1 MQNGNYA
8 KIDLTTKLKNNRF
21 IRKFILLSDNMIG
34 KKLVI
39 GLLVAIIVL
48 VSSILYYTLSSNT
61 MSIQG
66 EVEVNRVDVA
76 ARVQGRASQIAVD
89 VGSNVKINDTLVVL
103 SSPSL
108 LAQRDYVQS
117 QLDVAI
123 ANRNIAYSTRPE
135 SIDAQNA
142 ALEKA
147 EADLLLAQQSYNR
160 FKQLYEKKQISKQQY
175 DESSNQLA
183 VAKQVR
189 EAAKANYDLTV
200 NGNSIES
207 KALADA
213 QVKAA
218 ETALAQ
224 VDVDIKELTVV
235 SPINGQI
242 TAKVAE
248 IGQLYSAGTPLV
260 SLIDLDD
267 VWITFNVREDL
278 LHGARVGDVYKITIP
293 ALKKQI
299 QVKVTAIN
307 PLGEYANWRA
317 TKATG
322 DFDLKTFEVRAK
334 PIEKTE
340 GLRPGMSATITWK
353 L

>member
-1 MQNGNYA
+1 MNGK
-8 KIDLTTKLKNNRF
+8 KIIISLLAV
-21 IRKFILLSDNMIG
+21 IFILTG
-34 KKLVI
+34 C
-39 GLLVAIIVL
+39 
-48 VSSILYYTLSSNT
+48 ILYYSLSDS
-61 MSIQG
+61 SISLQG
-66 EVEVNRVDVA
+66 EVEVNRIDVA
-76 ARVQGRASQIAVD
+76 ARVQGRATKINVD
-89 VGSNVKINDTLVVL
+89 IGDNVKKNDILLIL

-147 EADLLLAQQSYNR
+147 EADLLLAQQSYAR
-160 FKQLYEKKQISKQQY
+160 LSQLYEKKQISKQQF

-224 VDVDIKELTVV
+224 VDVDIQELTVI
-235 SPINGQI
+235 SPINGQV
-242 TAKVAE
+242 TAKIAE
-248 IGQLYSAGTPLV
+248 MGQLYSAGTPLF

-267 VWITFNVREDL
+267 IWITFNVREDL
-278 LHGARVGDVYKITIP
+278 LHGAKVGDTYNITIP
-293 ALKKQI
+293 ALKERV

-334 PIEKTE
+334 PIDKII

-353 L
+353 R

>member
-1 MQNGNYA
+1 MNGK
-8 KIDLTTKLKNNRF
+8 KIIISLLAV
-21 IRKFILLSDNMIG
+21 IFILTG
-34 KKLVI
+34 C
-39 GLLVAIIVL
+39 
-48 VSSILYYTLSSNT
+48 ILYYSLSDS
-61 MSIQG
+61 SISLQG
-66 EVEVNRVDVA
+66 EVEVNRIDVA
-76 ARVQGRASQIAVD
+76 ARVQGRATKINVD
-89 VGSNVKINDTLVVL
+89 IGDNVKKNDILL
-103 SSPSL
+103 ILNSPSL

-147 EADLLLAQQSYNR
+147 EADLLLAQQSYAR
-160 FKQLYEKKQISKQQY
+160 LSQLYEKKQISKQQF

-224 VDVDIKELTVV
+224 VDVDIQELTVI
-235 SPINGQI
+235 SPINGQV
-242 TAKVAE
+242 TAKIAE
-248 IGQLYSAGTPLV
+248 MGQLYSAGTPLF

-267 VWITFNVREDL
+267 IWITFNVREDL
-278 LHGARVGDVYKITIP
+278 LHGAKVGDTYNITIP
-293 ALKKQI
+293 ALKERV

-334 PIEKTE
+334 PIDKII

-353 L
+353 R